1 MAKRILSIWFPFL
14 LTDWMTIRRPE
25 SKGTAMVCAG
35 ASHGRMMIVAANQ
48 KASAQG
54 IHGGMPLA
62 DARAIVHELEVFD
75 EKIGRKDKLLEG
87 LARWAIR
94 YSPLSSTDT
103 DGILLDI
110 SGCCHLW
117 GGEESYMDHIT
128 ARLEASGYT
137 VKAAIADTIGAAWA
151 MSRYGKGA
159 EIVPGYQQHLALMP
173 LPPAALRISQETT
186 EKLHKL
192 GLNRI
197 GGFIQM
203 QRSTLRRRFGENLL
217 IKISQAMGDEPE
229 AFTPINIIQEFEERL
244 ACLEPIR
251 TAGAIEIAIE
261 RLLEKLCQRLRSE
274 GLGLRKAELKGY
286 RIDGKMISTSIGTNR
301 PSDDPGHLFKLFAL
315 NISGIAPGM
324 GIELFTLSAE
334 KTEKMERPQEKIWA
348 GQAGLDSQP
357 LAELLDRVA
366 GKVGK
371 NAIHRYLPRADYWP
385 ERAVR
390 LAKDLSEDTE
400 TAFHNPLNRPIQLL
414 SRPERIEVTAP
425 IPDYPP
431 MLFIY
436 LGVCHSIK
444 KADGPERLERA
455 WWLEEGEHRDYY
467 TVEDEKGNRYWL
479 FRSGHYAAENSAW
492 FIHGFFA

>member
-1 MAKRILSIWFPFL
+1 MAKRYLSIWFPFL
-14 LTDWMTIRRPE
+14 LTDWMVIRRPE
-25 SKGTAMVCAG
+25 WKDRAIVCAG
-35 ASHGRMMIVAANQ
+35 ASHGRMMVIAANRE
-48 KASAQG
+48 ANTQG
-54 IHGGMPLA
+54 IQNGMPLA
-62 DARAIVHELEVFD
+62 DARAIVHEIEVFND
-75 EKIGRKDKLLEG
+75 KPQRKEKLLEG

-94 YSPLSSTDT
+94 YTPFSSVDT

-117 GGEESYMDHIT
+117 GGEESYMGHIT
-128 ARLEASGYT
+128 ARLAASGYV
-137 VKAAIADTIGAAWA
+137 VKAAISDTIGTAWA
-151 MSRYGKGA
+151 MSRYGKGN
-159 EIVPGYQQHLALMP
+159 EIVPPYQQHAALLN
-173 LPPAALRISQETT
+173 LPPAALRIPDETT

-197 GGFIQM
+197 ERFIQM
-203 QRSTLRRRFGENLL
+203 PRSTLRRRFGEGLL
-217 IKISQAMGDEPE
+217 IKIAQATGDEPE
-229 AFTPINIIQEFEERL
+229 AFTPIDVIQEFEERL

-251 TAGAIEIAIE
+251 TAKAIEIGIE
-261 RLLEKLCQRLRSE
+261 RLLEKLCLRLKAE

-286 RIDGKMISTSIGTNR
+286 RIDGKTIATTIGTNR
-301 PSDDPGHLFKLFAL
+301 PSDDPKHLMKLFAL

-324 GIELFTLSAE
+324 GIELFTLTAE
-334 KTEKMERPQEKIWA
+334 KTEKMERQQEKIWA

-371 NAIHRYLPRADYWP
+371 NAISRYLPRADYWP
-385 ERAVR
+385 ERSVKQAT
-390 LAKDLSEDTE
+390 DLGEHSETS
-400 TAFHNPLNRPIQLL
+400 FHNPLNRPIQLL
-414 SRPERIEVTAP
+414 ERPERIQVTAP

-436 LGVCHSIK
+436 RGVRHSIK

>member
-1 MAKRILSIWFPFL
+1 MAKRYLSIWFPFL
-14 LTDWMTIRRPE
+14 LTDWMAIRRPE
-25 SKGTAMVCAG
+25 WKERARVCAG
-35 ASHGRMMIVAANQ
+35 ASHGRMMVIATNQLAN
-48 KASAQG
+48 AQG
-54 IHGGMPLA
+54 IHNGMPLA
-62 DARAIVHELEVFD
+62 DSRAIVHELEVFD
-75 EKIGRKDKLLEG
+75 EKPGRKEKLLEG

-94 YSPLSSTDT
+94 YTPLSSTDP
-103 DGILLDI
+103 DGVLLDI
-110 SGCCHLW
+110 TGCCHLW
-117 GGEESYMDHIT
+117 GGEEAYLKHIT
-128 ARLEASGYT
+128 SRLQSSGYC

-151 MSRYGKGA
+151 LSRYGQGA
-159 EIVPGYQQHLALMP
+159 EIVAPHEQHFALLS
-173 LPPAALRISQETT
+173 LPPAALRIPGETT

-197 GGFIQM
+197 ERFIQM
-203 QRSTLRRRFGENLL
+203 PRSTLRRRFGENLL
-217 IKISQAMGDEPE
+217 IKIAQAIGEEPE
-229 AFTPINIIQEFEERL
+229 AFTPITIIQEFEERL

-251 TAGAIEIAIE
+251 TAKAIEIAIE
-261 RLLEKLCQRLRSE
+261 RLLDKLCLRLKTE
-274 GLGLRKAELKGY
+274 GLGLRKAQLKGY
-286 RIDGKMISTSIGTNR
+286 RIDGKTTSTAIGTNR
-301 PSDDPGHLFKLFAL
+301 PSDDPLHLMKLFAL
-315 NISGIAPGM
+315 HISGIAPGM
-324 GIELFTLSAE
+324 GIELFTLTAE

-371 NAIHRYLPRADYWP
+371 NAIRRYLPRADYWP
-385 ERAVR
+385 ERAVKQ
-390 LAKDLSEDTE
+390 AKDLSEDSGIG
-400 TAFHNPLNRPIQLL
+400 FHNPLNRPIQLL
-414 SRPERIEVTAP
+414 PRPERIEVTAP

-436 LGVCHSIK
+436 QGLRHSIK

>member
-1 MAKRILSIWFPFL
+1 MAKRFMHIWFPFL
-14 LTDWMTIRRPE
+14 LTDWMAIRRPE
-25 SKGTAMVCAG
+25 WKDAAMVCVG
-35 ASHGRMMIVAANQ
+35 ASHGRMMVIAANQ
-48 KASAQG
+48 NANAQG
-54 IHGGMPLA
+54 INKGMPLA
-62 DARAIVHELEVFD
+62 DARALVHELEVFD
-75 EKIGRKDKLLEG
+75 EKLGRKEKLLEG

-94 YSPLSSTDT
+94 YTPLTSTDE

-110 SGCCHLW
+110 TGCSHLW
-117 GGEESYMDHIT
+117 GGEAAYLKHIIS
-128 ARLEASGYT
+128 RLALSGYR

-159 EIVPGYQQHLALMP
+159 EIIQPYQQNTALLA
-173 LPPAALRISQETT
+173 LPPASLRIPGEIN

-197 GGFIQM
+197 ERFINM
-203 QRSTLRRRFGENLL
+203 QRSILRRRFGETLL

-229 AFTPINIIQEFEERL
+229 AFTPIDLIQEYEERL

-251 TAGAIEIAIE
+251 TAKAIEIAIE
-261 RLLEKLCQRLRSE
+261 KLLEKLCQTLKKD
-274 GLGLRKAELKGY
+274 GLGMRKAILKGY
-286 RIDGKMISTSIGTNR
+286 RIDGKVISTAIGTNR
-301 PSDDPGHLFKLFAL
+301 PSYDPKHLLKLFAL

-324 GIELFTLSAE
+324 GIELFTLTAE
-334 KTEKMERPQEKIWA
+334 KTEKMERQQEKMWP
-348 GQAGLDSQP
+348 GLAGLDSQP

-371 NAIHRYLPRADYWP
+371 STIHRYLPKADYWP
-385 ERAVR
+385 ERAVVQ
-390 LAKDLSEDTE
+390 AKDLTE
-400 TAFHNPLNRPIQLL
+400 SNEIPFHNPLNRPIQLL

-436 LGVCHSIK
+436 RGVRHSIK

-455 WWLEEGEHRDYY
+455 WWLEDGEHRDYY

>member
-1 MAKRILSIWFPFL
+1 MAKRYLSIWFPFL
-14 LTDWMTIRRPE
+14 LTDWITIRRPQWKD
-25 SKGTAMVCAG
+25 SAVVCAG
-35 ASHGRMMIVAANQ
+35 NSHGRMTVVAANQ
-48 KASAQG
+48 KASTSG
-54 IHGGMPLA
+54 IHNGMPLA
-62 DARAIVHELEVFD
+62 DALAIVHELEVFD
-75 EKIGRKDKLLEG
+75 EKPGRKQKLLEG

-94 YSPLSSTDT
+94 YTPLSSTDPN
-103 DGILLDI
+103 GILLDI
-110 SGCCHLW
+110 TGCCHLW
-117 GGEESYMDHIT
+117 RGEEAYLKHIT
-128 ARLEASGYT
+128 SRLQSSGYT
-137 VKAAIADTIGAAWA
+137 VKAAIAETIGTSWA
-151 MSRYGKGA
+151 LSRYGKGA
-159 EIVPGYQQHLALMP
+159 EIVPQYGQHSALLS
-173 LPPAALRISQETT
+173 LPPAALRIPDETT

-197 GGFIQM
+197 ERFMQM
-203 QRSTLRRRFGENLL
+203 PRSTLRRRFGENLL
-217 IKISQAMGDEPE
+217 IRIAQATGDEPE
-229 AFTPINIIQEFEERL
+229 AFTPVNVIQEYEERL

-251 TAGAIEIAIE
+251 TAKAIEIAIE
-261 RLLEKLCQRLRSE
+261 RLLDKLCLRLKKE
-274 GLGLRKAELKGY
+274 GLGLRKAALKGY
-286 RIDGKMISTSIGTNR
+286 RIDGKTISTAIGTNR
-301 PSDDPGHLFKLFAL
+301 PSDDPVHLMKLFAL
-315 NISGIAPGM
+315 NISGIVPGM

-334 KTEKMERPQEKIWA
+334 KTEKTERPQEKIWA

-385 ERAVR
+385 ERAVEQ
-390 LAKDLSEDTE
+390 AKDLSEDSRIN
-400 TAFHNPLNRPIQLL
+400 FHNPLNRPIQLL
-414 SRPERIEVTAP
+414 PRPERIEVTAP

-436 LGVCHSIK
+436 QGVRHSIK

>member
-1 MAKRILSIWFPFL
+1 MA
-14 LTDWMTIRRPE
+14 IRRPE
-25 SKGTAMVCAG
+25 WKTRPMVCAG
-35 ASHGRMMIVAANQ
+35 ASHGRMMVVAANQ
-48 KASAQG
+48 HANTQG
-54 IHGGMPLA
+54 IYKGIPLA

-75 EKIGRKDKLLEG
+75 EKPARQQKLLEG

-94 YSPLSSTDT
+94 YTPLSSTDT
-103 DGILLDI
+103 EGILLDI
-110 SGCCHLW
+110 TGCCHLW
-117 GGEESYMDHIT
+117 GGEEAYLKHIT
-128 ARLEASGYT
+128 GRLQSAGYN

-151 MSRYGKGA
+151 LSRYGNGA
-159 EIVPGYQQHLALMP
+159 EIVDQYQQHFALLP
-173 LPPAALRISQETT
+173 LPPAALRIAGETT

-192 GLNRI
+192 GLGKIER
-197 GGFIQM
+197 FIKM
-203 QRSTLRRRFGENLL
+203 QRSVLRRRFGENLL
-217 IKISQAMGDEPE
+217 LRISQAMGDEPE
-229 AFTPINIIQEFEERL
+229 AFSPITVIREYEERL

-251 TAGAIEIAIE
+251 TAKAIEIAIE
-261 RLLEKLCQRLRSE
+261 KLLEKLCLRLKNE

-286 RIDGKMISTSIGTNR
+286 RIDGKTISTAIGTSR
-301 PSDDPGHLFKLFAL
+301 PSDDPIHLMKLFAL

-324 GIELFTLSAE
+324 GIELFSLSAE
-334 KTEKMERPQEKIWA
+334 KTEKMERQQEKIWA

-366 GKVGK
+366 GKVGN
-371 NAIHRYLPRADYWP
+371 NAIRRYLPRADFWP
-385 ERAVR
+385 ERAAKQ
-390 LAKDLSEDTE
+390 AKDLTE
-400 TAFHNPLNRPIQLL
+400 MNEISFHNPLNRPIQLL

-436 LGVCHSIK
+436 NGERHSIK